1 MTVPNQGYTYTIPSC
16 LAPGFY
22 LVRHEIIAL
31 HSAWAQGE
39 AQFYPSC
46 HQLLVSG
53 PGSAVPV
60 GGENLVSFPGAYR
73 AEEAGIFVNVWNG
86 RFDFATLVPV
96 VVFSPSS
103 RGYED
108 DERGELTLLSGELHD
123 SWAGGFYL
131 SRVGRQD
138 VGRVGTIRR

>member
-1 MTVPNQGYTYTIPSC
+1 MTVPNPGYSYTIPPC

-46 HQLLVSG
+46 HQLLVTG
-53 PGSAVPV
+53 PGSTVPT
-60 GGENLVSFPGAYR
+60 GGDDLLVSFPGAYR

-86 RFDFATLVPV
+86 RFDFATLVPAVAFSRRGV
-96 VVFSPSS
+96 VKKM
-103 RGYED
+103 RG
-108 DERGELTLLSGELHD
+108 LTLLSGELYD
-123 SWAGGFYL
+123 SWAGGFYM

-138 VGRVGTIRR
+138 VGRVG